1 MKKLLEYCERL
12 LTVADKAAEKTDDPI
27 KVNLNMGAVL
37 AYSTVIAEIRRR
49 MRDEDSGGD

>member
-1 MKKLLEYCERL
+1 MEKLLEYCERL

-49 MRDEDSGGD
+49 MKNEDSSGN